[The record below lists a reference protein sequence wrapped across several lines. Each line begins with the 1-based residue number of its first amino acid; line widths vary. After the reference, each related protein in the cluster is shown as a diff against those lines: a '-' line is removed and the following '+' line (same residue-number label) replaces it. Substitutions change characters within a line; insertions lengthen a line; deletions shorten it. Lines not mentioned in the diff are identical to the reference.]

1 MEEKKNLI
9 TVNIDGHD
17 LEVPLGT
24 NMVEAAAMLSKEI
37 PHYCYHPKLSI
48 AGNCRMCLVELGMP
62 GRDRATGEAM
72 LNEDGTPKI
81 MWMPGPAIG
90 CGTKAAP
97 GMHIKTD

>member
-24 NMVEAAAMLSKEI
+24 NMVEAAAMLGKEI

-62 GRDRATGEAM
+62 GRDRATGEAAEIFD
-72 LNEDGTPKI
+72 LEIDPDENVNG
-81 MWMPGPAIG
+81 
-90 CGTKAAP
+90 AADRANVP
-97 GMHIKTD
+97 EISCL